1 MGNESDTKGKQ
12 KGNETEKRETD
23 GKQNGNAT
31 TY

>member
-12 KGNETEKRETD
+12 KGNETEKRETE